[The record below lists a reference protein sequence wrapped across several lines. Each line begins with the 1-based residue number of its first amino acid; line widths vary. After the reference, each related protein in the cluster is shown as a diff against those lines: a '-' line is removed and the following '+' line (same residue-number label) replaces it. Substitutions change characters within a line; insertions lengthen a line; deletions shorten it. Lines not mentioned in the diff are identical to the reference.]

1 MTSMVEKERDRSMWV
16 CLDCMAFP
24 TTACECELRQ
34 SRRGAIYPSI
44 GLTSFQIRKR
54 CSRTRRRVRPSGSR
68 RRASTTRG
76 ARSRQGRLPT
86 WHCEMCLLS
95 PKYHSWYYYRSE
107 LCREGGGLGRSG
119 NKENLL
125 DRFQPSLPRIINWND
140 RKFYKVKNRTNFMAG
155 WQV

>member
-1 MTSMVEKERDRSMWV
+1 MCKNILIQPRNINNQQYVLWQLKTKDKVGLSCVNTLRWRQISGALSAMTSMVGKERDRSMWV

-24 TTACECELRQ
+24 TTACDCELRQ
-34 SRRGAIYPSI
+34 SRRGAIYSSI

-95 PKYHSWYYYRSE
+95 PKYHS
-107 LCREGGGLGRSG
+107 REPLG
-119 NKENLL
+119 
-125 DRFQPSLPRIINWND
+125 
-140 RKFYKVKNRTNFMAG
+140 
-155 WQV
+155 